1 MISDEINSVAISFFS
16 CFLFHQEVCSSKN
29 YRAFGFKLPDKKLI
43 SLRRITIFQ
52 DRMPITHQ
60 NLRLQFF
67 SNMKCD
73 CAAENS
79 RSMQIL
85 YIFRCHHPTRTRCA
99 AAFPFP
105 ACTREVH
112 EIFFC
117 ADSNYGNGC
126 TYICMYKIQIS
137 GVIMIGSITLK
148 CRFGEKLWAN
158 GASLATPAEG
168 GAQLLL
174 CFAGLF
180 QLG

>member
-1 MISDEINSVAISFFS
+1 MNSDEINSVAISFFS

-43 SLRRITIFQ
+43 SLRRIRIFQ
-52 DRMPITHQ
+52 GCMHLVRQ
-60 NLRLQFF
+60 NLLLQFF
-67 SNMKCD
+67 SNMECD
-73 CAAENS
+73 CAADKS
-79 RSMQIL
+79 SSMQIW
-85 YIFRCHHPTRTRCA
+85 YIFRCFHPTRTRRA

-105 ACTREVH
+105 ACMREGH
-112 EIFFC
+112 QIFFC
-117 ADSNYGNGC
+117 ADQNYGNGC